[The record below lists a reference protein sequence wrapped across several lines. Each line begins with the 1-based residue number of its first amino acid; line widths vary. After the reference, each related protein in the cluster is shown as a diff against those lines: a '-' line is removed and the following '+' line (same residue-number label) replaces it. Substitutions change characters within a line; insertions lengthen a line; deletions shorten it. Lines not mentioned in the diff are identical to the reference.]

1 MTNIAENYDEAE
13 AETTRGKN
21 IAYEVSM
28 FPYEARDILYMVREM
43 TPKQRRDSFEYLV
56 ETADYINKAIKECQ

>member
-1 MTNIAENYDEAE
+1 MTNIAENYDDAE

-43 TPKQRRDSFEYLV
+43 TPRQRRDCFENLV
-56 ETADYINKAIKECQ
+56 EAKEFIEKAIKECQ

>member
-1 MTNIAENYDEAE
+1 MTNITENYDDAE

-43 TPKQRRDSFEYLV
+43 TPRQRRDSFEYLV
-56 ETADYINKAIKECQ
+56 EASDYINKSIEECK